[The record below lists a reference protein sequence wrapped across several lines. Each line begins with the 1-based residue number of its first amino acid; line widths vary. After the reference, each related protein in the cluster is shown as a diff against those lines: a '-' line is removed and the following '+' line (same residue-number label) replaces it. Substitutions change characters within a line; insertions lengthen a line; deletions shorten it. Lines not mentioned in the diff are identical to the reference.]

1 MPLHLNPCSG
11 WHMVCTTEVSG
22 KRDAQGGRSGAGSCC
37 GVFWAPCSCHP
48 LQKFSPCGA
57 PLRLGSWGQTQYSCP
72 DGLQTIS
79 EGSHCKHRHCYCV
92 AYIYIY
98 CTHNVAPRGLGLTDL
113 PLRGENPSIPKV
125 SKMDFT
131 LQQTTYRP
139 SIAPL
144 GWITPVSRR
153 GIL

>member
-1 MPLHLNPCSG
+1 MRKGAEVALAHAAVCSG
-11 WHMVCTTEVSG
+11 HLAVAIRCRSFLPVG
-22 KRDAQGGRSGAGSCC
+22 LRSGWGPGAKLSIPARMGSK
-37 GVFWAPCSCHP
+37 PY
-48 LQKFSPCGA
+48 QKVVTVNTDTVTV
-57 PLRLGSWGQTQYSCP
+57 W
-72 DGLQTIS
+72 
-79 EGSHCKHRHCYCV
+79 H
-92 AYIYIY
+92 IYIY